1 MKTTLK
7 FAAAAAALAGAI
19 GSAQALEVQPGTG
32 PIAGVPGVGALGTLL
47 DSIATTITT
56 PTFTGTARSAVYD
69 GPEAGINLN
78 FYYQFSNTSGAGAL
92 DAISRLT
99 AGGFGTLATDVFQS
113 AGGFG
118 PFVSGTTSA
127 STVDRINGTVGFNFG
142 TTGVAAGQS
151 TNVMEI
157 HTDAT
162 SYVSHWMGVIDAT
175 GGFAAAFAPGLDG
188 APPPIPEPET
198 YALMLAGLG
207 LLGFIGKRRMR
218 NGGQADGTAEAA
230 QA

>member
-7 FAAAAAALAGAI
+7 FAAAAAAMAGMI
-19 GSAQALEVQPGTG
+19 GSAQALQVTPGTG
-32 PIAGVPGVGALGTLL
+32 PISGVPGVGALGTLL
-47 DSIATTITT
+47 DSIASTITT

-69 GPEAGINLN
+69 GPEAGVNLN

-99 AGGFGTLATDVFQS
+99 AGGFGTFATDVFQS

-118 PFVSGTTSA
+118 SFATGTTSA
-127 STVDRINGTVGFNFG
+127 STVDRIGGTVGFNFNP
-142 TTGVAAGQS
+142 TGVGAGES
-151 TNVMEI
+151 TNVLEI
-157 HTDAT
+157 HTNAT

-175 GGFAAAFAPGLDG
+175 GGFATAFAPGVDG
-188 APPPIPEPET
+188 TPPPIPEPET

-218 NGGQADGTAEAA
+218 NGAQADHAA
-230 QA
+230 DPAPA

>member
-7 FAAAAAALAGAI
+7 FAAAAAAMAGMI
-19 GSAQALEVQPGTG
+19 GSAQALEVEPGTG
-32 PIAGVPGVGALGTLL
+32 PISGVPGVGALGTLL
-47 DSIATTITT
+47 DSIATTVTT

-69 GPEAGINLN
+69 GPEAGVNLN
-78 FYYQFSNTSGAGAL
+78 FFYQFTNNSGAGTL

-99 AGGFGTLATDVFQS
+99 AGGYGTFVTDVFQS

-118 PFVSGTTSA
+118 GFSAGTVSA

-142 TTGVAAGQS
+142 TTGIGAGQS
-151 TNVMEI
+151 SNVLEI

-175 GGFAAAFAPGLDG
+175 GGFAAAFAPGGDG
-188 APPPIPEPET
+188 TTPPIPEPET

-218 NGGQADGTAEAA
+218 NGAEADRSA
-230 QA
+230 DPVQA